1 MSEDKAAVLERD
13 LAAKAEH
20 ASAISGQLEA
30 QKKELGQ
37 LRKDV
42 AQVAVLKEEKAV
54 LQAALDQANGQI
66 KTLEAGLKKAGE
78 AVAAGEKAVAAGKAI
93 SDGLA
98 QLAAL

>member
-1 MSEDKAAVLERD
+1 MSEDKTAVLERD

-20 ASAISGQLEA
+20 ASALSGQLEA

-42 AQVAVLKEEKAV
+42 AQVAVLKDEKAV
-54 LQAALDQANGQI
+54 LQAALDQANGQV
-66 KTLEAGLKKAGE
+66 KALEAGLAKAGA
-78 AVAAGEKAVAAGKAI
+78 AVAAGEKAIAAGKAI
-93 SDGLA
+93 SDGLN